1 MITNQSFSGTEI
13 NKDAVS
19 YVSFLDE
26 TSELFT
32 SYQNQWNAK
41 NDIKL
46 LILCSFLRQVPGQ
59 AIKHSSSALRG
70 EGALGLLQTMHW
82 VQAVPQVDFSVLP
95 SDYGPRKVAVLL
107 FFFFYLFS
115 KTGGVLYFLLKSI
128 LKSCTPLSTPCPLGS
143 CCPPMLSSS
152 VLPNRKGTSWC

>member
-70 EGALGLLQTMHW
+70 EGG
-82 VQAVPQVDFSVLP
+82 S
-95 SDYGPRKVAVLL
+95 GPAADNA
-107 FFFFYLFS
+107 
-115 KTGGVLYFLLKSI
+115 
-128 LKSCTPLSTPCPLGS
+128 
-143 CCPPMLSSS
+143 LSSGS
-152 VLPNRKGTSWC
+152 ATGRLLCSS